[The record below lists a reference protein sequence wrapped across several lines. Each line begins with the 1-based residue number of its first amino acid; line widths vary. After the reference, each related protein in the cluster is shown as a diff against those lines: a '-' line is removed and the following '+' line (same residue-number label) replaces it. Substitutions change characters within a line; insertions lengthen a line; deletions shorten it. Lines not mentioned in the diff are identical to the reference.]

1 MRINIRLGKK
11 TVIHN
16 SVELC
21 TPENWRR
28 LSFAFFTKYLPLLK
42 TRLLCASEFGI
53 CARAKL
59 FNYLVGL
66 PDCREGLTF

>member
-1 MRINIRLGKK
+1 MRINIRLAKK

-28 LSFAFFTKYLPLLK
+28 LSFAFFAKYLPLCVVVK
-42 TRLLCASEFGI
+42 PLLWKSSSLRDTEINDSATSEEE
-53 CARAKL
+53 K
-59 FNYLVGL
+59 N
-66 PDCREGLTF
+66 

>member
-1 MRINIRLGKK
+1 MRINIRLSKK

-28 LSFAFFTKYLPLLK
+28 FSFAFFAKYLPPYKLVCGFEKVKFIDLV
-42 TRLLCASEFGI
+42 LSMDFDFGNVI
-53 CARAKL
+53 I
-59 FNYLVGL
+59 YS
-66 PDCREGLTF
+66 